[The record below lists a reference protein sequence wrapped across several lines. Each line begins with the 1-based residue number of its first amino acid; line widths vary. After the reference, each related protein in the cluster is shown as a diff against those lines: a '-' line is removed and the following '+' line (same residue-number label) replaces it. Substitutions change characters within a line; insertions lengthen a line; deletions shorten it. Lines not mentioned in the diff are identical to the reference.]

1 MEDIGYILFVQILR
15 MSQYPGA
22 PFTGDIIRDI
32 VLFFF
37 IPTVFII
44 LFTYMLL
51 GRLFHPRGQ
60 VKLRLL
66 VGIAIYLFIWASG
79 WYGTFAMLAGPYFIF
94 LIVILGLVYFIPAH
108 FGIRYEKPRGKS
120 GGGYYEEEERAIEG
134 LPKGVR
140 NLLGVPMLGPL
151 EREKLEQELKA
162 LNKRIAKIEE
172 MTDKPGAKVDA
183 ETLNKLYIERDAIEK
198 ALYGKRQ

>member
-51 GRLFHPRGQ
+51 GRLFTPGQ
-60 VKLRLL
+60 TKLRLL

-79 WYGTFAMLAGPYFIF
+79 WYGSFAMLAGPYFIF
-94 LIVILGLVYFIPAH
+94 LIVILGALYFLPSH
-108 FGIRYEKPRGKS
+108 FRIGS
-120 GGGYYEEEERAIEG
+120 GGGYPAGGGYSDHGGGGERVDEMTRPALLAARDREKEHIRFLEEEIKRAGDEKE
-134 LPKGVR
+134 KG
-140 NLLGVPMLGPL
+140 NLRSQLV
-151 EREKLEQELKA
+151 EAKLRL
-162 LNKRIAKIEE
+162 
-172 MTDKPGAKVDA
+172 
-183 ETLNKLYIERDAIEK
+183 RDIEK
-198 ALYGKRQ
+198 ELNVATKYGRKFRFA

>member
-32 VLFFF
+32 ILFFF

-51 GRLFHPRGQ
+51 GRLFHPTGQ

-108 FGIRYEKPRGKS
+108 FGIRHEEPRGKS
-120 GGGYYEEEERAIEG
+120 GGGYYEEKERVIEG

-172 MTDKPGAKVDA
+172 MADKPGAKVDS